1 MSHANIKIA
10 TFKKLIGLHSY
21 LVARADLAEAY
32 RYYKVWLGSIL
43 SGTLGYYLVMGHQLG
58 VNSKTNLKLSLKRL
72 CRRRGFAW
80 NTIMIGY
87 FCLNA
92 SALNYY
98 YTSYILGPKYR
109 ALSLIPDD
117 YSGIK
122 RKFVSAYGGRGLALH
137 RIFANEKVQNE
148 NLLDLAQQVAF
159 HSSKQSIDESGEIK
173 ISKSHVFKWGYG
185 FQYRSPKAC
194 DGMPGHCWFTNTDEI
209 NNYIKALQI
218 ASKRMERNKPKKNKE
233 PKEKAP
239 ETPSENDEEP
249 RENVRLGVGMAYGAT
264 EDWETRFI
272 KASHNE
278 MAKASLERL
287 EILQLLAKIRRIT
300 KSYDENS
307 VYNSFYE
314 YSRSI
319 RIGEILGS
327 TSLYD
332 FQTDYLTFERP
343 FRKSLGK
350 LYNVKYYVEDNL
362 EKYCLCNYYP
372 YYIGAFPQ

>member
-1 MSHANIKIA
+1 MLVQSVSHANIKIA

-185 FQYRSPKAC
+185 FQYRSPKAS
-194 DGMPGHCWFTNTDEI
+194 DGMPEHCWFTNIDEI
-209 NNYIKALQI
+209 NNYIEALQI

-239 ETPSENDEEP
+239 ETPSENDQEP

-272 KASHNE
+272 KAAHNE

-300 KSYDENS
+300 KSCDENS
-307 VYNSFYE
+307 FYDSFYE
-314 YSRSI
+314 YSRNI
-319 RIGEILGS
+319 RKGENKEP
-327 TSLYD
+327 TH
-332 FQTDYLTFERP
+332 
-343 FRKSLGK
+343 
-350 LYNVKYYVEDNL
+350 
-362 EKYCLCNYYP
+362 
-372 YYIGAFPQ
+372 